1 MVDLLHALLQLPN
14 LITILVGLAAFAT
27 VLTVATP
34 LFHADKLKTRMKSM
48 TSERERMRSQ
58 HRVAL
63 GAKPGEYRLR
73 DRPRGTLTQ
82 IVDALNLKQVFE
94 AESSRQALRQAGFR
108 SERHL
113 VTFLAA
119 RVFAPLTI
127 GAIVFLYSSTIFAD
141 RVPPSMRVAATMI
154 GVVFGF
160 YLPNIVL
167 KSIVQRRQDS
177 IRRAWSDALDLLLIC
192 VESGM
197 AIEPAIQRV
206 AREIGSQSIPL
217 AEELTL
223 TAAELSYI
231 GERRKAFENLGNRT
245 GLPTVK
251 SVMTSLIQSERYG
264 TPLGQAL
271 RVLAQENRDMRMQ
284 EAEKKAAAL
293 PPKLTVP
300 MVLFFLP
307 VIFIVILGPAAIL
320 FFALPAK

>member
-1 MVDLLHALLQLPN
+1 MIDFLHSLLEMQN
-14 LITILVGLAAFAT
+14 LITILVGLAAFGT
-27 VLTVATP
+27 VFTLAAP
-34 LFHADKLKTRMKSM
+34 MFQSDNLKARMRSV
-48 TSERERMRSQ
+48 TSERERLRSQ
-58 HRVAL
+58 HRSAL
-63 GAKPGEYRLR
+63 AGKSGESRLR
-73 DRPRGTLTQ
+73 EKPKGALAQ
-82 IVDALNLKQVFE
+82 IVEALNLRRVFE
-94 AESSRQALRQAGFR
+94 AEASRQALRQAGFR

-113 VTFLAA
+113 VTYLAA
-119 RVFAPLTI
+119 RMLAPLVV
-127 GAIVFLYSSTIFAD
+127 GALVFIYSSTVFAD
-141 RVPPSMRVAATMI
+141 RIPPSMRVAATMI
-154 GVVFGF
+154 GMIFGF
-160 YLPNIVL
+160 YLPNIIL
-167 KSIVQRRQDS
+167 KNIVQRRQDS

-206 AREIGSQSIPL
+206 SREIGSQSVPL

-231 GERRKAFENLGNRT
+231 GERRKAFENLGTRT
-245 GLPTVK
+245 GLATVK

-264 TPLGQAL
+264 TPVGQAL

-307 VIFIVILGPAAIL
+307 VIFVVILGPSAIM
-320 FFALPAK
+320 FFALPD